1 MKPKILTL
9 ISLTI
14 LASLLIGA
22 FAFNAF
28 SAPPELK
35 LKVKWKPAAYTTDSW
50 VPPIWYAEI
59 FFAPPRPVEEID
71 PSTIRLEG
79 IYSPSTL
86 PTHHPVKERL
96 NVPFSGYDVVAALW
110 TKVPH
115 MSAGTFLVW
124 LEITGNLNDG
134 RFFRGSGPIN
144 MTIPERK
151 HSCAGGW

>member
-28 SAPPELK
+28 SAPPVLK

-50 VPPIWYAEI
+50 APEQWIAQIY
-59 FFAPPRPVEEID
+59 FAPPRPVEDID
-71 PSTIRLEG
+71 PYSILLEG
-79 IYSPSTL
+79 MYSPTAT
-86 PTHHPVKERL
+86 PTHDSLKERL
-96 NVPFSGYDVVAALW
+96 NVPFCGWDVVAALY
-110 TKVPH
+110 TKAPH
-115 MSAGTFLVW
+115 MTPGNYLVW

-134 RFFRGSGPIN
+134 TLFRGSGCIN
-144 MTIPERK
+144 MTIPEG
-151 HSCAGGW
+151 SAP